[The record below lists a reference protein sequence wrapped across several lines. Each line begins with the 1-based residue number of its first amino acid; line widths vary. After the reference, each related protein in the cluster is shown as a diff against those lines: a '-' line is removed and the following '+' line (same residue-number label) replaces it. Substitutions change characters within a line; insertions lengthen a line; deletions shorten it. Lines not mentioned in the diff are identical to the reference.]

1 MASKGMR
8 TSLGSYPFAT
18 VVFSITIALFITGLF
33 GFLLILAGK
42 LRQHIRENIEIQVY
56 LDRSISDADRA
67 RLGMT
72 WANKPY
78 VAIKEG
84 GKPGIRFVSKEEAAK
99 DFIKETGEDFTE
111 LLGSNPLRDAYYISV
126 AENYAT
132 AEVMKKLKSD
142 FDATE
147 GVFEAVYIEPLVEYV
162 NQNLNTLALV
172 LLGFASVLVGTCVLL
187 INNTIR
193 LALFSQ
199 RFLIRSMQLVGAKPW
214 FIVRPFVSRA
224 IYHGAIGGSIAS
236 VLLVLLLKVTGSY
249 YPDLTAPLE
258 LLPTLVVLLLLITA
272 GAALGFLSAYR
283 AVYKYLNLTLDELY
297 V

>member
-84 GKPGIRFVSKEEAAK
+84 GKFGIRFVSKEEAAK

-224 IYHGAIGGSIAS
+224 IYHGAIGGVIAS
-236 VLLVLLLKVTGSY
+236 VLLVLLLKVTGNY

>member
-1 MASKGMR
+1 
-8 TSLGSYPFAT
+8 
-18 VVFSITIALFITGLF
+18 LFITGLF

-56 LDRSISDADRA
+56 LDRSISDSDRA

-224 IYHGAIGGSIAS
+224 IYHGAIGGVIAS

>member
-56 LDRSISDADRA
+56 LDRSISDSDRA

-224 IYHGAIGGSIAS
+224 IYHGAIGGVIAS

>member
-132 AEVMKKLKSD
+132 EEVMKKLKSD

-224 IYHGAIGGSIAS
+224 IYHGAIGGVIAS

>member
-56 LDRSISDADRA
+56 LDRSISDSDRA

-72 WANKPY
+72 LANKPY

-224 IYHGAIGGSIAS
+224 IYHGAIGGVIAS

>member
-1 MASKGMR
+1 
-8 TSLGSYPFAT
+8 
-18 VVFSITIALFITGLF
+18 
-33 GFLLILAGK
+33 
-42 LRQHIRENIEIQVY
+42 
-56 LDRSISDADRA
+56 
-67 RLGMT
+67 
-72 WANKPY
+72 
-78 VAIKEG
+78 
-84 GKPGIRFVSKEEAAK
+84 
-99 DFIKETGEDFTE
+99 
-111 LLGSNPLRDAYYISV
+111 
-126 AENYAT
+126 
-132 AEVMKKLKSD
+132 MKKLKSD

-224 IYHGAIGGSIAS
+224 IYHGAIGGVIAS

>member
-56 LDRSISDADRA
+56 LDRSISDSDRA

-84 GKPGIRFVSKEEAAK
+84 GKPGIRFVSKEEDAK

-224 IYHGAIGGSIAS
+224 IYHGAIGGVIAS

-258 LLPTLVVLLLLITA
+258 LLPTLVVLLYLLP
-272 GAALGFLSAYR
+272 LVQL
-283 AVYKYLNLTLDELY
+283 LDF
-297 V
+297 

>member
-8 TSLGSYPFAT
+8 TSLGSYPYAT

-56 LDRSISDADRA
+56 LDRSISDSDRA

-78 VAIKEG
+78 VAIKDG

-132 AEVMKKLKSD
+132 ATVMKKLKSD
-142 FDATE
+142 FEASD

-162 NQNLNTLALV
+162 NQNLNSLALV

-214 FIVRPFVSRA
+214 FIVKPFITRA
-224 IYHGAIGGSIAS
+224 VYHGAIGGVIAS
-236 VLLVLLLKVTGSY
+236 ILLVLLLKVTENY

-258 LLPTLVVLLLLITA
+258 LLPTIIVFALLISA
-272 GAALGFLSAYR
+272 GASLGFLSAYR

>member
-224 IYHGAIGGSIAS
+224 IYHGAIGGVIAS

>member
-8 TSLGSYPFAT
+8 TSLGSYPYAT

-56 LDRSISDADRA
+56 LDRSISDSDRA

-78 VAIKEG
+78 VAIKDG
-84 GKPGIRFVSKEEAAK
+84 GKPGIRFVPKEEAAK

-132 AEVMKKLKSD
+132 ATVMKKLKSD
-142 FDATE
+142 FEATD

-162 NQNLNTLALV
+162 NQNLNSLALV

-214 FIVRPFVSRA
+214 FIVKPFITRA
-224 IYHGAIGGSIAS
+224 VYHGAIGGVIAS
-236 VLLVLLLKVTGSY
+236 ILLVLLLKVTENY

-258 LLPTLVVLLLLITA
+258 LLPTIIVFALLIGA
-272 GAALGFLSAYR
+272 GASLGFLSAYR